1 MTVDELQ
8 VIITANTEELRKE
21 VDGANKDIS
30 GLKKTTE
37 KSTDGMAKMFGKLK
51 VVVAALG
58 IGELIKQSIQDGME
72 AIETESLFDTVMGDK
87 GDEVKAWANS
97 VADTL
102 GLSTVAMQ
110 KNIATIYNMTTSM
123 GVAEGNALKMSKGI
137 SVLANDMASF
147 YNLDSE
153 EAFNKLRAGLTGE
166 AEGLKA
172 LGILVDENTVKQT
185 AYSAGIAANGAELT
199 QEQKVLARYVAVLN
213 QTGNAQGD
221 LAKTLDSPSN
231 MLRSLGQNV
240 KNLSIAFSAILM
252 PAVKFVLPWLNAF
265 VKVTT
270 DAVNGLVTLLGL
282 NAEDTADAMQDMSVS
297 AATTADGLEDAN
309 EKAKKLK
316 KQLAGFDEM
325 NVLQDNSSDSAD
337 TSAAATGGGLD
348 FDLDE
353 YNAKL
358 ELANGKTAVIAENI
372 KGAFSTIGKYAKLA
386 WDSEPVQAFVGAGV
400 SYGKLL
406 FKYWSTMGKT
416 LYDNVKTL
424 WGNVHDDVMTL
435 GSNLVNLWTSVWTD
449 LTDGIAKWG
458 QPFVDG
464 VSGLFNSILSGVY
477 VPLYTQLVAI
487 VSDLSGILLDKWN
500 EFGQPLIDK
509 VAQFVIN
516 IIGLFQSLWD
526 SVLDPIITPFLQMLS
541 STWDEHIKP
550 MVDAAA
556 DFLFAWVDCALEF
569 YGRFVLPIITWI
581 VEKLKPVFELFGKLF
596 SAYIGIQLASMSD
609 VATGIIGFLRG
620 IIGFITS
627 VFSGDWSAAWEHIKD
642 AFKSIANIFVDIWN
656 NVWGYLKTVLT
667 AWKDFFVKIW
677 DGIKGIFT
685 TIGPWIYDKVIK
697 PVANFFSGLWDG
709 FKDGAKKAWDGVKS
723 VFGAVAGFFKDVFT
737 KAWKGVVA
745 VFSVAGEIFVNI
757 KDGIVS
763 VFKTVVNGII
773 NGINKVIKL
782 PFEGFNKVLETIHDL
797 SILGVKP
804 FGWLTWR
811 APIPQIPELARGGI
825 VDQPTYAMIGEA
837 GKEAVM
843 PLERNTGWIDQLAD
857 KLADK
862 IGGGNGDIK
871 LTVKLGEDTIFD
883 KFIEYGRSKSFETNG
898 EVVFA

>member
-21 VDGANKDIS
+21 VDGANKNIS
-30 GLKKTTE
+30 GLQKSTK
-37 KSTDGMAKMFGKLK
+37 KSTDGMAAAFGKLK
-51 VVVAALG
+51 VVIAALG
-58 IGELIKQSIQDGME
+58 IGNLIKQSIQDGME

-110 KNIATIYNMTTSM
+110 KNVATIYNMTTSM

-221 LAKTLDSPSN
+221 LARTLDSPSN

-270 DAVNGLVTLLGL
+270 DAVNGLVSLLGL
-282 NAEDTADAMQDMSVS
+282 NAEETSNEMQKMSGN

-309 EKAKKLK
+309 KQAKKLK

-372 KGAFSTIGKYAKLA
+372 KGAFATIGKYAKLA
-386 WDSEPVQAFVGAGV
+386 WDSDLVQAYVGAV
-400 SYGKLL
+400 TSYGTFLW
-406 FKYWSTMGKT
+406 KYWSTLGKT
-416 LYDNVKTL
+416 YYDNAKVLWGNIKGDVETLCSNMSTLFITL
-424 WGNVHDDVMTL
+424 WGDIQYGFETWGPNVI
-435 GSNLVNLWTSVWTD
+435 S
-449 LTDGIAKWG
+449 
-458 QPFVDG
+458 G
-464 VSGLFNSILSGVY
+464 VSGLFNSILSGLY
-477 VPLYTQLVAI
+477 VPLYTQAVAI
-487 VSDLSGILLDKWN
+487 IADVSGILLDKW
-500 EFGQPLIDK
+500 EEYGRPIIDK
-509 VAQFVIN
+509 VGLLVTNVIA
-516 IIGLFQSLWD
+516 LFQSLWD

-569 YGRFVLPIITWI
+569 YGRFVLPIVTWI
-581 VEKLKPVFELFGKLF
+581 VDKLKPIFEVYGKVF
-596 SAYIGIQLASMSD
+596 SAYIGKIIANISD
-609 VATGIIGFLRG
+609 IATGIIGFLRG
-620 IIGFITS
+620 IIGFVQS
-627 VFSGDWSAAWEHIKD
+627 VFSGDWSAAWEHIKN
-642 AFKSIANIFVDIWN
+642 AFKSILNIFVNLWDNTWN
-656 NVWGYLKTVLT
+656 YIKTVFSVF
-667 AWKDFFVKIW
+667 KDFFIGAWNGIKGVFSTVGTWFSDVFSKAWEGIKKAFSKVTDFFAGIW
-677 DGIKGIFT
+677 DGIKAIFSKVGS
-685 TIGPWIYDKVIK
+685 TIADAI
-697 PVANFFSGLWDG
+697 S
-709 FKDGAKKAWDGVKS
+709 
-723 VFGAVAGFFKDVFT
+723 GAVKNAINTVLSTAIKIINGFIS
-737 KAWKGVVA
+737 AINLA
-745 VFSVAGEIFVNI
+745 I
-757 KDGIVS
+757 
-763 VFKTVVNGII
+763 GII
-773 NGINKVIKL
+773 NKIPGVEIKKL
-782 PFEGFNKVLETIHDL
+782 DKLE
-797 SILGVKP
+797 VPK
-804 FGWLTWR
+804 
-811 APIPQIPELARGGI
+811 LARGGI

-857 KLADK
+857 KLGDK
-862 IGGGNGDIK
+862 IGGGSGDIK
-871 LTVKLGEDTIFD
+871 LVVKLGEDTIFD
-883 KFIEYGRSKSFETNG
+883 KFIEYGRAKSFETNG